1 MGAAVTT
8 RRVSI
13 LGSTGSVGVNTVE
26 LIQHHNLQT
35 PGAYTLVALT
45 ANANVDALARQAR
58 ILRPEYVAI
67 AQTAKYLEL
76 KAALSGSGV
85 EIGAGAAAL
94 EEAALRDSDWL
105 MASIMGS
112 AGLRPTL
119 AAVSRGKTVALANKE
134 CLVSA
139 GALFMSSVKRSG
151 TMLLPVDSEHN
162 AVFQVFDPAQPQ
174 AIESITLTASGGPFR
189 TWTAEQM
196 ATVTPAQACKH
207 PNYSMGAKI
216 SVDSATL
223 MNKGLELIEAHHLFG
238 TPPERL
244 RVVVHPQQAVHC
256 LVSYIDGSVLAQL
269 GSPDMRTPIAYA
281 LGYPQRISAPVKQLN
296 LADLGQLTFEAP
308 DTKRFPCLALAQAA
322 MQKSGSAPT
331 VLNAAN
337 EVAVAAFLAG
347 KITFTAI
354 AGIVE
359 NTMNF
364 CNVPANAP
372 GSIEDALALDDL
384 AREHAKRALQN

>member
-1 MGAAVTT
+1 MSAVRE
-8 RRVSI
+8 RRVSV
-13 LGSTGSVGVNTVE
+13 LGSTGSVGVNTLD
-26 LIQHHNLQT
+26 LIQLHNSKS
-35 PGAYTLVALT
+35 PGTYFVVALT
-45 ANANVDALARQAR
+45 ANSNVEALAKQAR
-58 ILRPEYVAI
+58 MLRPEFVAI
-67 AQTAKYLEL
+67 GQVSRYAEL
-76 KAALSGSGV
+76 KAALSGTGV
-85 EIGAGAAAL
+85 EIGAGPDAL
-94 EEAALRDSDWL
+94 EEAALRDADWL
-105 MASIMGS
+105 MASIIGS

-139 GALFMSSVKRSG
+139 GALFMSRVKQAG
-151 TMLLPVDSEHN
+151 TTLLPVDSEHN
-162 AVFQVFDPAQPQ
+162 AVFQVFDPAQAQ
-174 AIESITLTASGGPFR
+174 AIQSITLTASGGPFR

-196 ATVTPAQACKH
+196 ETVTPAQACKH

-244 RVVVHPQQAVHC
+244 CVIVHPQQAVHC
-256 LVSYIDGSVLAQL
+256 LVSYVDGSVLAQL

-281 LGYPQRISAPVKQLN
+281 LGYPQRISAPVKPLN

-308 DTKRFPCLALAQAA
+308 DTSRFPCLALAQAA
-322 MQKSGSAPT
+322 MQKAGSAPT

-337 EVAVAAFLAG
+337 EVSVAAFLAG
-347 KITFTAI
+347 KITFPAI
-354 AGIVE
+354 ARIVE

-364 CNVPANAP
+364 CNVPAKAP
-372 GSIEDALALDDL
+372 DSIEDALSVDGM